1 MFGKLMK
8 TKTRYYLADLIKILG
23 ISRNTF
29 YNWERD
35 GKVPVPK
42 RDPMSNYRF
51 WTESDIMK
59 LKKITG
65 RGIKKW
71 TDGFFRR

>member
-1 MFGKLMK
+1 MVIFGNVMK
-8 TKTRYYLADLIKILG
+8 NIKRYYLAELVKILG

-29 YNWERD
+29 YNWEHD
-35 GKVPVPK
+35 GKVPEPK

-51 WTESDIMK
+51 WTEADIRK

-65 RGIKKW
+65 RGV
-71 TDGFFRR
+71 